1 MIEWSRMHTMSL
13 RQLHLSPKKTAAR
26 DRLVGRVALISGG
39 ANGVGAAAVR
49 SFAMEGA
56 QVAIVDRD
64 AASGSALADA
74 LTQDGAE
81 VIFVEADVSKPEDV
95 ERAVDAVIAR
105 FGHIDVL
112 FNHAGDIIVKPF
124 LSYTI
129 EDWDRMMDNNA
140 KSAFLVTRRVL
151 PGMLK
156 RGYGNII
163 NTSST
168 AISVCSKMESA
179 YIASKAAMHQM
190 ARAVA
195 VEYRDSGVRCNLI
208 CPNFIRTKHGEDEIE
223 QLRAFGVL
231 ATEDDV
237 NTLQGRICEPEE
249 VAAVALFLASDE
261 SSFINGAEIY
271 VDNTF
276 TAV

>member
-1 MIEWSRMHTMSL
+1 MF
-13 RQLHLSPKKTAAR
+13 
-26 DRLVGRVALISGG
+26 VA
-39 ANGVGAAAVR
+39 
-49 SFAMEGA
+49 EGA
-56 QVAIVDRD
+56 SVAMLDRD
-64 AASGSALADA
+64 AVAGAALVEELSDA
-74 LTQDGAE
+74 GTE
-81 VIFVEADVSKPEDV
+81 VLFLETDVSQPDMV
-95 ERAVDAVIAR
+95 TDAVDAVVEHLA
-105 FGHIDVL
+105 HIDIL
-112 FNHAGDIIVKPF
+112 FNHAGVIIVKPF

-129 EDWDRMMDNNA
+129 EDWDRMMNNNA
-140 KSAFLVTRRVL
+140 KSAFLVTRSVL

-195 VEYRDSGVRCNLI
+195 VEYRDSGIRCNLI
-208 CPNFIRTKHGEDEIE
+208 CPNFIRTKHGEDEIA

>member
-1 MIEWSRMHTMSL
+1 MSL
-13 RQLHLSPKKTAAR
+13 HRLHLSPKTATSS
-26 DRLVGRVALISGG
+26 DRLSGRTALISGG
-39 ANGVGAAAVR
+39 ANGVGAASVR
-49 SFAMEGA
+49 AFVAEGA
-56 QVAIVDRD
+56 EVAVLDRD
-64 AASGSALADA
+64 AASGQALAEELSGA
-74 LTQDGAE
+74 GAE
-81 VIFVEADVSKPEDV
+81 VFFLEADVSQADEV
-95 ERAVDAVIAR
+95 ARAVDAVLAR
-105 FGHIDVL
+105 FGHIDIL

-124 LSYTI
+124 LSYSI

-151 PGMLK
+151 PGMIQ

-208 CPNFIRTKHGEDEIE
+208 CPNFIRTKHGEDEIA

-231 ATEDDV
+231 ATEEDV
-237 NTLQGRICEPEE
+237 NTLQCRICEPEE

-261 SSFINGAEIY
+261 SSFISGAEIY

>member
-1 MIEWSRMHTMSL
+1 MNLRRMHLNPQRAT
-13 RQLHLSPKKTAAR
+13 AR
-26 DRLVGRVALISGG
+26 DRLSGRTALISGG

-49 SFAMEGA
+49 AFVAEGA
-56 QVAIVDRD
+56 QVAILDRD
-64 AASGSALADA
+64 AASGAALAEELSEA
-74 LTQDGAE
+74 G
-81 VIFVEADVSKPEDV
+81 ADVYFLETDV
-95 ERAVDAVIAR
+95 SQADEVARAVDAVLER
-105 FGHIDVL
+105 FEHIDIL

-190 ARAVA
+190 ARAIA

-223 QLRAFGVL
+223 QLRAYGVL

-261 SSFINGAEIY
+261 SSFVNGAEIY

>member
-1 MIEWSRMHTMSL
+1 MNARK
-13 RQLHLSPKKTAAR
+13 LSVSPRPKGSG
-26 DRLVGRVALISGG
+26 DRLFDRIAFISGG
-39 ANGVGAAAVR
+39 ANGVGAAAAR
-49 SFAMEGA
+49 LFCDEGA
-56 QVAIVDRD
+56 TVVVVDKD
-64 AASGSALADA
+64 ALAGEA
-74 LTQDGAE
+74 LVAE
-81 VIFVEADVSKPEDV
+81 IQAGGGQASFIAADVSKPE
-95 ERAVDAVIAR
+95 AVDAAVAQVM
-105 FGHIDVL
+105 GDHDHIDIL
-112 FNHAGDIIVKPF
+112 FNHAGAIVVKPF
-124 LSYTI
+124 LSHTI
-129 EDWDRMMDNNA
+129 EDWDLMMDNNA
-140 KSAFLVTRRVL
+140 KSAFLVTRAVL
-151 PGMLK
+151 PGMLE
-156 RGYGNII
+156 RGHGSII

-179 YIASKAAMHQM
+179 YIASKAAMHQL

-208 CPNFIRTKHGEDEIE
+208 CPNFIRTKHGEDEIA

-249 VAAVALFLASDE
+249 VASVALFLASDD
-261 SSFINGAEIY
+261 SSFVNGAEIY

>member
-1 MIEWSRMHTMSL
+1 MNVK
-13 RQLHLSPKKTAAR
+13 QLSVPATRRTAS
-26 DRLVGRVALISGG
+26 DRLKGRVAFISGG
-39 ANGVGAAAVR
+39 ANGVGAAASR
-49 SFAMEGA
+49 MFADEGA
-56 QVAIVDRD
+56 SVAIIDKDV
-64 AASGSALADA
+64 AAGQRVAEEITQTGATALFLA
-74 LTQDGAE
+74 
-81 VIFVEADVSKPEDV
+81 ADVSRPEQVSTCV
-95 ERAVDAVIAR
+95 EEVLAR

-112 FNHAGDIIVKPF
+112 FNHAGGIIVKPF
-124 LSYTI
+124 LDTSI
-129 EDWDRMMDNNA
+129 ADWDEMMDNNA
-140 KSAFLVTRRVL
+140 KSAFLVTRAIL

-156 RGYGNII
+156 RGYGSIV

-179 YIASKAAMHQM
+179 YIASKAAMHQL

-195 VEYRDSGVRCNLI
+195 VEYRDTGVRCNVI
-208 CPNFIRTKHGEDEIE
+208 CPNFIRTRHGMDEIA
-223 QLRAFGVL
+223 QLRAYGVL

-261 SSFINGAEIY
+261 SSFVNGAEIY